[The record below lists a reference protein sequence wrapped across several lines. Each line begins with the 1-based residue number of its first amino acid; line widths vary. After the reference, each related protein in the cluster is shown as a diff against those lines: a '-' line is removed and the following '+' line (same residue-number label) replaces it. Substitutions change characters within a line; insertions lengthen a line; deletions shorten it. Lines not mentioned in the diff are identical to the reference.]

1 MLLSKPQR
9 VQLFPGDDMKLI
21 ELQEMVI
28 DSYLW
33 SKRVGSE

>member
-28 DSYLW
+28 DSCLW
-33 SKRVGSE
+33 NKRAGIE